1 MGLVRNRDRDIIEN
15 ERGRREGERERER
28 EGRERK
34 GGKGGEKRGGEQ
46 RDEGERDL
54 KREMEEVLCLGVVF
68 GLDNFLS
75 LIIGNSNNRTTLGLP

>member
-15 ERGRREGERERER
+15 ERGRREGEMERER
-28 EGRERK
+28 EGRER
-34 GGKGGEKRGGEQ
+34 KGGEKRGGEQ

-75 LIIGNSNNRTTLGLP
+75 LIISNSNNRTTLGLP